1 MMRSKL
7 LSAVAF
13 LAATLVAAPA
23 SAQVVSLGTPSGLL
37 GPTQNYTTARG
48 TVIVSGFN
56 GTTPINLFGKNN
68 GGDEV
73 GVGLSNDTTGQ
84 HEIQSTASNFV
95 QLDVSGLS
103 AGTLLS
109 FLMGSTTAGET
120 WQVLAT
126 NTADCYMCG
135 TLAATGTDEGM
146 WHSLGVPTTTYFD
159 FYAIGTS
166 LGAPSNVLLG
176 SLNVSAVPEP
186 AAWVMMLLGFGAI
199 GMAARR
205 SRRNVALAQLA

>member
-1 MMRSKL
+1 MMRTKL

-13 LAATLVAAPA
+13 LAATLVAAPV
-23 SAQVVSLGTPSGLL
+23 SAQVSLGTPSGLL
-37 GPTQNYTTARG
+37 GPTQSYTTTRG

-56 GTTPINLFGKNN
+56 GTTPINLYGKNS

-84 HEIQSTASNFV
+84 NEIQSTASDFV

-109 FLMGSTTAGET
+109 FLMGSTTAGEG

-135 TLAATGTDEGM
+135 TLAATGTDEGV

-159 FYAIGTS
+159 FYAVGTS

-205 SRRNVALAQLA
+205 SRRKVALAQLA